1 MSATDAIRAGEP
13 LPRIRCVSPE
23 DNWTVL
29 VTWQSGERQLVDL
42 APAVFTY
49 KFYRPLREDRA
60 LFSTVHPI
68 EDGAAVAWG
77 GDDAVDMAA
86 ATIARLA
93 AETMEPAD
101 FSAFLKRH
109 ALTFDAA
116 AAQLG
121 ISRRLVAYYASERQL
136 PRHIALAC
144 AYLDGALGRQPETE
158 VPI

>member
-1 MSATDAIRAGEP
+1 MSATDIIRAGEP
-13 LPRIRCVSPE
+13 LPRIRSVSPE
-23 DNWTVL
+23 ENWTVS
-29 VTWQSGERQLVDL
+29 VTWENGDRQRVDL
-42 APAVFTY
+42 APTLFTY

-60 LFSTVHPI
+60 LFRTVHPI
-68 EDGAAVAWG
+68 EDGAAIAWG
-77 GDDAVDMAA
+77 DDDAVDMAA
-86 ATIARLA
+86 TTVARLA

-144 AYLDGALGRQPETE
+144 AYLDGALGTE
-158 VPI
+158 SEAQI